1 MNSETD
7 EGERSALRMLESV
20 ASQKPPLQAVMRG
33 TRESTQGFMPRIHL
47 FSSQFHPNM
56 DDEKG

>member
-1 MNSETD
+1 MN
-7 EGERSALRMLESV
+7 ALHQRLLIKG
-20 ASQKPPLQAVMRG
+20 KPPPQAVMRG
-33 TRESTQGFMPRIHL
+33 TRKSMQGFMPRIHL